1 MKLVFT
7 YFVPNSSNFPQIK
20 EIQKLNKEG
29 FAIFGDFNYESNLNL
44 NQFSKILS
52 NNYIYILNQ
61 PKIFESVSLDEYK
74 FISLSDSSF
83 SIYFK

>member
-44 NQFSKILS
+44 N
-52 NNYIYILNQ
+52 
-61 PKIFESVSLDEYK
+61 
-74 FISLSDSSF
+74 
-83 SIYFK
+83 